1 MGVSLVGIKNGSC
14 EPLKSEG
21 ADVCSQ
27 FCVSANRLAIDQY
40 LGDSLYRFT
49 NNFTKFFLV
58 DTSSGD
64 VDVLIITVA
73 MSFSLL
79 RQLDHTFASMNSY
92 LVRR

>member
-1 MGVSLVGIKNGSC
+1 MGIKNGSC

-27 FCVSANRLAIDQY
+27 FCVSANRLTIDQY

-58 DTSSGD
+58 DTGSSD

-73 MSFSLL
+73 MSL
-79 RQLDHTFASMNSY
+79 
-92 LVRR
+92 